1 MHKVEIERL
10 SEIEKS
16 ICKTPEGFSVV
27 KTEFTAFA
35 LRKLLFVC
43 YQSTLTAS
51 IMPSLGLK
59 ELNNTVKKK
68 STKQCK
74 LSCPRNADS
83 TGNAN

>member
-1 MHKVEIERL
+1 MDKKMHKVEIKRL
-10 SEIEKS
+10 TEIEKS

-27 KTEFTAFA
+27 KIEFTAFA
-35 LRKLLFVC
+35 LRKLLFVY

-68 STKQCK
+68 VQSNV
-74 LSCPRNADS
+74 S
-83 TGNAN
+83 